1 MPSSRNQFFCTEQN
15 SAFKLRTV
23 LHGFCQLDPVGLV
36 ARFLPLAELLSNR
49 SDVVMKK
56 MWARQDIVFKKA
68 LKYELEWEIND
79 YQWAKNEGYEEDHT
93 HEKHFCAMQ
102 TEATTH

>member
-1 MPSSRNQFFCTEQN
+1 
-15 SAFKLRTV
+15 
-23 LHGFCQLDPVGLV
+23 
-36 ARFLPLAELLSNR
+36 
-49 SDVVMKK
+49 
-56 MWARQDIVFKKA
+56 MWARQDIVLKKA